1 MTHQTR
7 LLRQEIS
14 TEKLKEY
21 FPKGVIKT
29 YEKGYAISYIH
40 KKVNTFRWLIE
51 GSVNYYISLDSPESD
66 ILVCQN
72 SEPFSTIGLNGFNT
86 PKRFTYK
93 AIVAS
98 AKASFFEI
106 PFNDLD
112 AYLKKGHQNVLLK
125 NIGAKLYHVLRTALL
140 KQTELLS
147 PARFQPFVEDR
158 QFFISPVTEQ
168 EEIVSLMRRSPFLD
182 FFEEK
187 NLMALAALAERREYE
202 PDEVLYVQDGSS
214 NGLFILIHGEVTIK
228 RIENTIE
235 IKQRSIKNSGFV
247 FGWSCLLKE
256 KDICSAITNTKT
268 SAYFIPE
275 CDLMKL
281 FQRDDAFEGQFY
293 QRLLWLMGNQ
303 LNAAFVRYV
312 GLLGK
317 HSLQAVYQLI
327 KNNKSRLLLSSPLHQ
342 VPHLLKS
349 MTTKQFAY
357 EALANLLKNGTA
369 LERHIA
375 SLSLEL
381 LGEDQKEH
389 EFVNGL
395 QQMYENVAEK
405 NSNDVMLNRKVCAE
419 LTMKVFK
426 NVPYIIEGWDNLPD
440 KTGNIFIYNHLIND
454 AHYTLN
460 NNFQITLDSHFLS
473 AMVLYKKYGEPGI
486 RTVRIGQGQEYGHQN
501 YYNNLGYINVYTK
514 ESEQTTSNK
523 KEQARSI
530 FYSEAS
536 KHLKQEYNLIISP
549 EGTSYR
555 TEESPGPFKMG
566 AFKLAMHTEPEP
578 YIIPI
583 VMVNFDHRIGKS
595 LYYCSIKEPF
605 FLSEKVPSKS
615 NEDLYAFMEQYQEE
629 YKGYVQAA
637 IERAEQL
644 NVSSSGADSLEEPPA
659 IWCNE
664 IKRLKRRVV
673 KLPTQDNLIAFYG
686 SSSVRLWVNM
696 KRDLSPFNV
705 VNLGFGGSTFAWCI
719 HYFDEIFVEANPS
732 KIVLYA
738 GENDLNDGKTPQEV
752 LSGCMELVELIKIKY
767 PDVELALISL
777 KPSVER
783 EHLIPLIMET
793 NLMLSKYFISE
804 LNAQYIN
811 VFAQMIT
818 TDNRPIPELYLSD
831 GLHLNKQGYALW
843 STAIKKAL
851 QAADSLELENQ
862 F

>member
-1 MTHQTR
+1 MIHETR
-7 LLRQEIS
+7 LLKQEIT
-14 TEKLKEY
+14 TEKLKTY
-21 FPKGVIKT
+21 FPNGKIKT
-29 YEKGYAISYIH
+29 YQKGYAISYIH
-40 KKVNTFRWLIE
+40 KKVVTFRWLLE
-51 GSVNYYISLDSPESD
+51 GSVNYYISLENPDSD

-72 SEPFSTIGLNGFNT
+72 SEPYSTIGLNGFNT

-93 AIVAS
+93 ATVAS
-98 AKASFFEI
+98 PKASFFEI
-106 PFNDLD
+106 PFQELD
-112 AYLKKGHQNVLLK
+112 TYLRKGHKNILLK
-125 NIGAKLYHVLRTALL
+125 NIGAKLYCVLQTALL

-147 PARFQPFVEDR
+147 PVRFQPFVEDR
-158 QFFISPVTEQ
+158 QFFISPVAEQ

-182 FFEEK
+182 YFEEK
-187 NLMALAALAERREYE
+187 SLMSLAALAERREYE

-247 FGWSCLLKE
+247 FGWSCLLKK

-281 FQRDDAFEGQFY
+281 FQKDDAFEGQFY

-317 HSLQAVYQLI
+317 HNLQAVYQLI
-327 KNNKSRLLLSSPLHQ
+327 KNNKSRLLVSSPLHQ

-349 MTTKQFAY
+349 TTTKHFAY
-357 EALANLLKNGTA
+357 DALSTLVKKGTA
-369 LERHIA
+369 LERHLA

-389 EFVNGL
+389 DFVSGL
-395 QQMYENVAEK
+395 QHIYENVAEK
-405 NSNDVMLNRKVCAE
+405 NSEDPKQNRKVCAE
-419 LTMKVFK
+419 LTLKVFK
-426 NVPYIIEGWDNLPD
+426 KVPYIIEGWENLPED
-440 KTGNIFIYNHLIND
+440 TGNIFIYNHLIND
-454 AHYTLN
+454 THYTLN

-501 YYNNLGYINVYTK
+501 YYDNLGYINVYTK
-514 ESEQTTSNK
+514 ESEQATADSK
-523 KEQARSI
+523 KEARSI

-536 KHLKQEYNLIISP
+536 KNLQQKYNLIISP

-555 TEESPGPFKMG
+555 TDESPGPFKMG
-566 AFKLAMHTEPEP
+566 AFKLALNTVPEL
-578 YIIPI
+578 YIVPV

-595 LYYCSIKEPF
+595 LYYCAIKEPF
-605 FLSEKVPSKS
+605 LLSDKVPSKS
-615 NEDLYAFMEQYQEE
+615 NEDLYTFMEEYQKE
-629 YKGYVQAA
+629 YTSYVQEA
-637 IERAEQL
+637 IDRAEQL
-644 NVSSSGADSLEEPPA
+644 NISSSGADSLEEPPA

-664 IKRLKRRVV
+664 IKRLKRRIA
-673 KLPTQDNLIAFYG
+673 KLPTQENLIAFYG

-696 KRDLSPFNV
+696 KRDLKPFNV

-719 HYFDEIFVEANPS
+719 HYFDEIFKEANPS

-752 LSGCMELVELIKIKY
+752 LSGCMELVGLIQNKY
-767 PDVELALISL
+767 PGVELALISL

-783 EHLIPLIMET
+783 EALIPLIMET
-793 NLMLSKYFISE
+793 NLMLSKYFITE

-851 QAADSLELENQ
+851 QAADSLELEQ
-862 F
+862 QV

>member
-1 MTHQTR
+1 MVHQTR
-7 LLRQEIS
+7 LLQQELSI
-14 TEKLKEY
+14 EKLQEY
-21 FPKGVIKT
+21 FPNGEVQT
-29 YEKGYAISYIH
+29 YSKGYVICYIH

-51 GSVNYYISLDSPESD
+51 GSVDYYVSLENPESD

-86 PKRFTYK
+86 PKRFTYMAK
-93 AIVAS
+93 VAS
-98 AKASFFEI
+98 PKATFFEI
-106 PFNDLD
+106 PFKDLH
-112 AYLKKGHQNVLLK
+112 AYLNKGHQNILLK
-125 NIGAKLYHVLRTALL
+125 NIGAKLYRVLHTALL

-147 PARFQPFVEDR
+147 PVRFQPFVEDS
-158 QFFISPVTEQ
+158 QFFVSPVSEK
-168 EEIVSLMRRSPFLD
+168 EEIISLMRRSPFLD
-182 FFEEK
+182 YFEEK
-187 NLMALAALAERREYE
+187 DLLAMTALVERREYE

-214 NGLFILIHGEVTIK
+214 NGIFILIHGEVTIK

-268 SAYFIPE
+268 SAYFIPDGE
-275 CDLMKL
+275 LIKL
-281 FQRDDAFEGQFY
+281 FRDDDVFEGQFF

-317 HSLQAVYQLI
+317 HNLQAVYQLI
-327 KNNKSRLLLSSPLHQ
+327 KNNKSRLLLSSSLHQ

-349 MTTKQFAY
+349 NTTKEIAY
-357 EALANLLKNGTA
+357 DALSGLVKRGTS

-389 EFVNGL
+389 NFVGGL
-395 QQMYENVAEK
+395 QQIYENVAEK
-405 NSNDVMLNRKVCAE
+405 ASPDPILNRKVCAE
-419 LTMKVFK
+419 LTMKVFQ
-426 NVPYIIEGWDNLPD
+426 NVPYIIEGWENLPES
-440 KTGNIFIYNHLIND
+440 TGNIFIYNHLVND
-454 AHYTLN
+454 PHYTLN

-473 AMVLYKKYGEPGI
+473 AMVLYKKYLEPGI
-486 RTVRIGQGQEYGHQN
+486 RTVRIGKGQEYGHQN

-514 ESEQTTSNK
+514 ESDQPSSTFK
-523 KEQARSI
+523 KEARSV
-530 FYSEAS
+530 FYREAS
-536 KHLKQEYNLIISP
+536 KYLKEDYNLIISP

-555 TEESPGPFKMG
+555 TDESPGPFKMG
-566 AFKLAMHTEPEP
+566 AFKLALNTVPEP
-578 YIIPI
+578 YIVPV
-583 VMVNFDHRIGKS
+583 VMVNFDQRIGKS
-595 LYYCSIKEPF
+595 LYYCAVKKPF
-605 FLSEKVPSKS
+605 LMSEKVASDS
-615 NEDLYAFMEQYQEE
+615 NRDLYAFMEEYQAE
-629 YKGYVQAA
+629 YQSYVQTA

-644 NVSSSGADSLEEPPA
+644 NITSSGADTLEEPPA

-664 IKRLKRRVV
+664 IKRLKRRLV
-673 KLPTQDNLIAFYG
+673 KLETQENLIAFYG

-696 KRDLSPFNV
+696 KRDLGPFNV
-705 VNLGFGGSTFAWCI
+705 VNLGFGGSSFAWCI
-719 HYFDEIFVEANPS
+719 HYFEEIFKEASPS

-738 GENDLNDGKTPQEV
+738 GENDLNEGKTPQEV
-752 LSGCMELVELIKIKY
+752 LSGCKELVGLIYDKY
-767 PDVELALISL
+767 PEVELALISL

-783 EHLIPLIMET
+783 EHLMPLIMET
-793 NLMLSKYFISE
+793 NLMLSKYFITE
-804 LNAQYIN
+804 LKAQYIN

-862 F
+862 V

>member
-1 MTHQTR
+1 
-7 LLRQEIS
+7 
-14 TEKLKEY
+14 
-21 FPKGVIKT
+21 
-29 YEKGYAISYIH
+29 
-40 KKVNTFRWLIE
+40 
-51 GSVNYYISLDSPESD
+51 
-66 ILVCQN
+66 
-72 SEPFSTIGLNGFNT
+72 
-86 PKRFTYK
+86 
-93 AIVAS
+93 
-98 AKASFFEI
+98 
-106 PFNDLD
+106 
-112 AYLKKGHQNVLLK
+112 
-125 NIGAKLYHVLRTALL
+125 
-140 KQTELLS
+140 
-147 PARFQPFVEDR
+147 
-158 QFFISPVTEQ
+158 
-168 EEIVSLMRRSPFLD
+168 
-182 FFEEK
+182 
-187 NLMALAALAERREYE
+187 
-202 PDEVLYVQDGSS
+202 
-214 NGLFILIHGEVTIK
+214 
-228 RIENTIE
+228 
-235 IKQRSIKNSGFV
+235 
-247 FGWSCLLKE
+247 
-256 KDICSAITNTKT
+256 
-268 SAYFIPE
+268 
-275 CDLMKL
+275 
-281 FQRDDAFEGQFY
+281 
-293 QRLLWLMGNQ
+293 
-303 LNAAFVRYV
+303 
-312 GLLGK
+312 
-317 HSLQAVYQLI
+317 
-327 KNNKSRLLLSSPLHQ
+327 
-342 VPHLLKS
+342 
-349 MTTKQFAY
+349 
-357 EALANLLKNGTA
+357 
-369 LERHIA
+369 
-375 SLSLEL
+375 
-381 LGEDQKEH
+381 
-389 EFVNGL
+389 
-395 QQMYENVAEK
+395 
-405 NSNDVMLNRKVCAE
+405 
-419 LTMKVFK
+419 
-426 NVPYIIEGWDNLPD
+426 
-440 KTGNIFIYNHLIND
+440 
-454 AHYTLN
+454 
-460 NNFQITLDSHFLS
+460 
-473 AMVLYKKYGEPGI
+473 MVLYKKYGEPGI

-566 AFKLAMHTEPEP
+566 AFKLAMHTDPEP
-578 YIIPI
+578 YIIPV

-595 LYYCSIKEPF
+595 LYYCAIKEPF
-605 FLSEKVPSKS
+605 LLSEKVPSKN

-644 NVSSSGADSLEEPPA
+644 NVSNSGADSLEEPPA

-664 IKRLKRRVV
+664 IKRLKRRVA

-719 HYFDEIFVEANPS
+719 HYFDEIFVEASPS

-752 LSGCMELVELIKIKY
+752 LSGCMELVELIKNKY

-843 STAIKKAL
+843 SSAIKKAL
-851 QAADSLELENQ
+851 QAADSLELEQ
-862 F
+862 QI

>member
-1 MTHQTR
+1 MAHQTK
-7 LLRQEIS
+7 LLKQELS

-21 FPKGVIKT
+21 FPNGQVNT
-29 YEKGYAISYIH
+29 YSKGYIISYIH
-40 KKVNTFRWLIE
+40 KKVSTFRWLLE
-51 GSVNYYISLDSPESD
+51 GSVNYYISFENSESD

-86 PKRFTYK
+86 PQRFTYK
-93 AIVAS
+93 AVVS
-98 AKASFFEI
+98 SPKATFFEI
-106 PFNDLD
+106 PFIALE
-112 AYLKKGHQNVLLK
+112 AYLKKGHQNILLK
-125 NIGAKLYHVLRTALL
+125 NIGAKLYRVLQTALL
-140 KQTELLS
+140 KQTELLN
-147 PARFQPFVEDR
+147 PVRFQPFVEDR
-158 QFFISPVTEQ
+158 QFFISPVAEH

-182 FFEEK
+182 YFEEE
-187 NLMALAALAERREYE
+187 NLMALAGLAERREYE

-235 IKQRSIKNSGFV
+235 IKQRSIKNAGFV

-268 SAYFIPE
+268 SAYFIPDGE
-275 CDLMKL
+275 LMKL
-281 FQRDDAFEGQFY
+281 FRKDDAFEGQFFK
-293 QRLLWLMGNQ
+293 RLLWLMGNQ
-303 LNAAFVRYV
+303 LNAAFVRYI
-312 GLLGK
+312 GLLGE
-317 HSLQAVYQLI
+317 HSIEAVYQLI
-327 KNNKSRLLLSSPLHQ
+327 SNNKSRLLLSSPLHQ

-349 MTTKQFAY
+349 NTTKQFAY
-357 EALANLLKNGTA
+357 DALTGLVKKGTS

-381 LGEDQKEH
+381 LSEDQKEH
-389 EFVNGL
+389 EFISGL
-395 QQMYENVAEK
+395 QQIYENVAEK
-405 NSNDVMLNRKVCAE
+405 ESQNPKMNRKVCAE
-419 LTMKVFK
+419 LTVKVFDK
-426 NVPYIIEGWDNLPD
+426 VPYIIEGWKNLPES
-440 KTGNIFIYNHLIND
+440 TGNIFIYNHLVND
-454 AHYTLN
+454 QHYVLN

-473 AMVLYKKYGEPGI
+473 AMVLYKKYNEPGI
-486 RTVRIGQGQEYGHQN
+486 RTVRIGKGQEYGHQN
-501 YYNNLGYINVYTK
+501 YYDNLGYINVYTQ
-514 ESEQTTSNK
+514 ESEQQTATCK
-523 KEQARSI
+523 KESRSI

-536 KHLKQEYNLIISP
+536 KYLQNDYNLIISP

-555 TEESPGPFKMG
+555 TDESPGPFKMG
-566 AFKLAMHTEPEP
+566 AFKLALNTVPEP
-578 YIIPI
+578 YIIPV

-595 LYYCSIKEPF
+595 LYYCAIKEPF
-605 FLSEKVPSKS
+605 KLSEKVPSR
-615 NEDLYAFMEQYQEE
+615 NNADLYAFVQQYENN
-629 YKGYVQAA
+629 YKGYVQTA
-637 IERAEQL
+637 IKRAEQL

-664 IKRLKRRVV
+664 IKRLKRRVD
-673 KLPTQDNLIAFYG
+673 KLETQENLIAFYG

-719 HYFDEIFVEANPS
+719 HYFDEIFKEANPS

-752 LSGCMELVELIKIKY
+752 LSGCMELVQLVKNKY
-767 PDVELALISL
+767 PDIELALISL

-793 NLMLSKYFISE
+793 NLMLSKYFITE

-851 QAADSLELENQ
+851 QAADSLELEI
-862 F
+862 